1 MLPTAGH
8 KMTHSTPVK
17 NYLVCSPKIPSTAV
31 RFCRHVMQ
39 NSMSFIKSFFL
50 SKQSSETPQ
59 ISVQTQNS
67 QIGRFNVYII
77 ASNLN
82 YMEKSSDK
90 YNAHLPQQYHNPK
103 CLTFSEEIFKG
114 FEFPLN
120 LLRATTTQ
128 LLSSGKFGKL
138 RYDTVLLKCASANIF
153 FLYKWLKNCLIF

>member
-1 MLPTAGH
+1 
-8 KMTHSTPVK
+8 
-17 NYLVCSPKIPSTAV
+17 
-31 RFCRHVMQ
+31 
-39 NSMSFIKSFFL
+39 
-50 SKQSSETPQ
+50 
-59 ISVQTQNS
+59 
-67 QIGRFNVYII
+67 
-77 ASNLN
+77 
-82 YMEKSSDK
+82 MEKSSDK
-90 YNAHLPQQYHNPK
+90 YNAHLPQQYHIPK